1 MKAYKNVEIEI
12 RIFSENILTQ
22 SNDAL
27 IQDSFDEFGTRYSE
41 Q

>member
-1 MKAYKNVEIEI
+1 MKVYENLKIKICVL
-12 RIFSENILTQ
+12 SEDVLTQ

-27 IQDSFDEFGTRYSE
+27 IQDSFDEFVTGFVA